1 MKYRKGKA
9 KKMKST
15 KLQKTSKCGYV
26 LVAKPGIY
34 GCGVYNVFEEQTH
47 QTCESL

>member
-1 MKYRKGKA
+1 MIKSQKPRAKSKYRKGKA

-15 KLQKTSKCGYV
+15 KIQKPSKCGYV

-34 GCGVYNVFEEQTH
+34 GCGV
-47 QTCESL
+47 